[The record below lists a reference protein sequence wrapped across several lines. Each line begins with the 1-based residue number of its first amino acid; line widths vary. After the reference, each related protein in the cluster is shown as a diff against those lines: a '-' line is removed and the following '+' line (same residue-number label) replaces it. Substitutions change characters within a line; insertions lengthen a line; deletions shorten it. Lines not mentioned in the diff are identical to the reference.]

1 MKVLVD
7 TNILFSAILNENSR
21 VAKALI
27 YVSLYHEMVF
37 AEQNLWE
44 IREIIRR
51 KMPTKKRAMEKL
63 LRTLSYDVIKT
74 LEDTEIEMRDAK
86 DKPILLAAIQN
97 GVDIIL
103 TGDKDFLVLRIKH
116 PRGMNVAEFFEKYVM
131 QI

>member
-103 TGDKDFLVLRIKH
+103 TGDKDFLVLKIKH
-116 PRGMNVAEFFEKYVM
+116 PRCMNVAEFFEEYLND
-131 QI
+131 

>member
-74 LEDTEIEMRDAK
+74 LEDIEIEMRDAK

-116 PRGMNVAEFFEKYVM
+116 PRCMNVAEFFEEYLND
-131 QI
+131 